1 MPAVKYSVEG
11 AVGRITLNRPDALN
25 ATNPARA
32 RRRDHARRGDRRP
45 AGALDPARR
54 RRARVLRADLKDA
67 NTHSANDIVAHMAP
81 SPTGT
86 DRLGLCPKPVVAA
99 VQGWCVGA
107 GVEMAISADVAI
119 AADDATFFLPQ
130 VKLGILPGAGGV
142 SRLVRR
148 IGEPWTAR
156 MALLGERIK
165 ADQAL
170 RIGLVTEVV
179 PPRARGRAMEI
190 AIALS
195 EVPPAAVQLC
205 KESINQS
212 YDLPL
217 AAGLMADKYRL
228 FVLSGTPR
236 RRRRTPRSAS
246 VARRR
251 PPPERASDARSP
263 SPPRPL
269 RWENTR

>member
-25 ATNPARA
+25 ATNRELGLGVGSALAEAIADPQVRA
-32 RRRDHARRGDRRP
+32 ILLDAEGRAFC
-45 AGALDPARR
+45 AG
-54 RRARVLRADLKDA
+54 ADLKDA
-67 NTHSANDIVAHMAP
+67 NTHSATDIVAHMAP

-107 GVEMAISADVAI
+107 GVEMAISADVTI

-165 ADQAL
+165 ADTAL

-179 PPRARGRAMEI
+179 PRDELAARAMEL
-190 AIALS
+190 ATALAD
-195 EVPPAAVQLC
+195 VPPAAVQLC

-217 AAGLMADKYRL
+217 SAGLMADKYRL
-228 FVLSGTPR
+228 FVLSGTPEKEASHAAFR
-236 RRRRTPRSAS
+236 ERGSA
-246 VARRR
+246 AA
-251 PPPERASDARSP
+251 AS
-263 SPPRPL
+263 
-269 RWENTR
+269 